1 MPNPSGEEPTT
12 IPAKGKREGG
22 RWPSAFPAGFRS
34 RWMMPF
40 SCAASWA
47 SAICLQISSA
57 SSTTR
62 RLFLLWLAD
71 FVRRQ
76 LGRALD
82 LLGIEVPEAM

>member
-1 MPNPSGEEPTT
+1 MV
-12 IPAKGKREGG
+12 ARY
-22 RWPSAFPAGFRS
+22 AFQLGQAFNNFYHRHHILSETDPD
-34 RWMMPF
+34 
-40 SCAASWA
+40 
-47 SAICLQISSA
+47 
-57 SSTTR
+57 R